1 MNLEGTLDAF
11 GLPDVVALL
20 AGTGKTGGLAL
31 RCAQGPG
38 HVQGVVWFREGR
50 ISGASS
56 DRARASLVRRVVG
69 SGAVDDAALRH
80 AVQRATGGG
89 TGVARALLDSGAVD
103 PDLLRQ
109 AASEQAVDA
118 VFDLLRW
125 QSGDFGFDAALSD
138 PDDVGISLDPAD
150 VLAEA
155 RARAEAWAR
164 LEALV
169 PSQDSVLSLPV
180 VLEADPQ
187 VTRDEWALLALVDGR
202 RRVRDLVELTGCGQ
216 FAVTTTLAQ
225 LVSRGLVH
233 VSADGSAQDH
243 VTVVERRLALLSAV
257 EEGPEADETE
267 EQVAEM
273 PSGPGAHGMSAAE
286 ALAAARR
293 AQGLG
298 TAAGPGVPLPGR
310 QRHEVVPPR
319 PEPFLPGRRPEHPE
333 PAYAEHAPTAPAPT
347 ASPAPVAAPSPGLGG
362 AGLGG
367 SSMGGRGTAAVVE
380 GSTARA
386 LAEHVD
392 AESAIERDPHV
403 NRSLLLRL
411 IAGVRGL

>member
-11 GLPDVVALL
+11 GLPDVVSLL
-20 AGTGKTGGLAL
+20 AGTGKTGGLQL
-31 RCAQGPG
+31 RRGEGPAR
-38 HVQGVVWFREGR
+38 VQGVVWFREGR

-56 DRARASLVRRVVG
+56 DRSRASLVRRVVG

-89 TGVARALLDSGAVD
+89 VGVARALLDSGAVD

-125 QSGDFGFDAALSD
+125 SGGDFGFDASVTDA
-138 PDDVGISLDPAD
+138 DDVGISLDPAQ
-150 VLAEA
+150 VLGEA

-164 LEALV
+164 LETLV
-169 PSQDSVLSLPV
+169 PSQESILSLPV
-180 VLEADPQ
+180 VLETDPQ

-225 LVSRGLVH
+225 LVQRGLVH
-233 VSADGSAQDH
+233 VTADGAVQDH
-243 VTVVERRLALLSAV
+243 VTIVERRLALLSAV
-257 EEGPEADETE
+257 EETAEPTAAE
-267 EQVAEM
+267 EPAAPEM
-273 PSGPGAHGMSAAE
+273 PAGPGAHGMSAAE

-298 TAAGPGVPLPGR
+298 AASGAGVPLPGR
-310 QRHEVVPPR
+310 SRQEVVPPR

-333 PAYAEHAPTAPAPT
+333 PAYAEAVAAPIAPSRPAPSAPAAPPAPAPG
-347 ASPAPVAAPSPGLGG
+347 ASVA
-362 AGLGG
+362 
-367 SSMGGRGTAAVVE
+367 GRGTAAVVE

-392 AESAIERDPHV
+392 PEGVIERDPHV

>member
-20 AGTGKTGGLAL
+20 AGTGKTGGLQL
-31 RCAQGPG
+31 RREDGAG
-38 HVQGVVWFREGR
+38 HVLGVVWFRDGR

-56 DRARASLVRRVVG
+56 DRSRASLVRRVVG

-89 TGVARALLDSGAVD
+89 IGVARALLDSGAVD

-125 QSGDFGFDAALSD
+125 SRGDFGFDGAAAD
-138 PDDVGISLDPAD
+138 PDDLGISLDPAD

-155 RARAEAWAR
+155 RARAEAWSR
-164 LEALV
+164 LETLV

-180 VLEADPQ
+180 VLESDPQ

-233 VSADGSAQDH
+233 VSADGAVQDH

-257 EEGPEADETE
+257 EEVPETAQAEDAA
-267 EQVAEM
+267 VPEM
-273 PSGPGAHGMSAAE
+273 PTGPGAHGMSAAE

-298 TAAGPGVPLPGR
+298 AAAGPGVPLAGR
-310 QRHEVVPPR
+310 ARQEVVPPR

-333 PAYAEHAPTAPAPT
+333 PAYAESLPATPAPSRTAPA
-347 ASPAPVAAPSPGLGG
+347 APSAAAASAPSAP
-362 AGLGG
+362 AGVA
-367 SSMGGRGTAAVVE
+367 GRGTAAVVE
-380 GSTARA
+380 GATARA

-392 AESAIERDPHV
+392 AEGAIERDPHV